1 LLMLDCEGIE
11 GGLRVPGPITRTL
24 RGRQCRLHRG
34 GVAIA
39 IFALF
44 AASCVAPFSPRFSY
58 AHGTDAK
65 GRPRPQ
71 HFLILPC
78 NVTVPAPGILE
89 NTTGDVLGALVGFLR
104 DRGDSIELLGLNR
117 AHELWRASV
126 AEVEGSTTLTH
137 DYKTAVQVFVSR
149 VRELASFDVLIVPSL
164 VYPRETEVKA
174 KQRQVKWDGVIRR
187 YRVINYSEEAKKSQL
202 AASISPVVPGVS
214 LHLVLLSPDGTSI
227 FEKYGGID
235 LIHDVDLKRSEIT
248 MTSDLALRE
257 RLFGDAEYLR
267 EGIAV
272 AFDPYLPR

>member
-1 LLMLDCEGIE
+1 
-11 GGLRVPGPITRTL
+11 
-24 RGRQCRLHRG
+24 LHRG

-44 AASCVAPFSPRFSY
+44 AASCVAPFSPHFSY
-58 AHGTDAK
+58 AHGTDTK

-78 NVTVPAPGILE
+78 NVTVPVPGILE

-104 DRGDSIELLGLNR
+104 DRGDSIELLSPNR

-137 DYKTAVQVFVSR
+137 DYKSAVQVFVSR
-149 VRELASFDVLIVPSL
+149 VRELASFDVLIMPSV
-164 VYPRETEVKA
+164 VYRDTEVKA

-187 YRVINYSEEAKKSQL
+187 YRVINYSEKAKKTQL
-202 AASISPVVPGVS
+202 ATSIAPVIPGVS
-214 LHLVLLSPDGTSI
+214 LHLVLFSPDGTSI

-235 LIHDVDLKRSEIT
+235 LSHDVDLKRSEIT
-248 MTSDLALRE
+248 MTSDLAFRE
-257 RLFGDAEYLR
+257 RLLRDAEYLR